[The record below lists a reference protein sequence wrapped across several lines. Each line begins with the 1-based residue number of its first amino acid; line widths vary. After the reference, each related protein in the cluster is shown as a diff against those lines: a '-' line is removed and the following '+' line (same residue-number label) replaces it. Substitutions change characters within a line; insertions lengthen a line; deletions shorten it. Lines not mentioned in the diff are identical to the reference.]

1 MTTMFEKKL
10 NEIKKTSE
18 ILKSGASFI
27 FLNGKIEKEV
37 WKPVNEP
44 GFEDVYEVSDLGRV
58 RSKDRIIDC
67 NGNEVHRRGVIL
79 RSSINKQTGYKQ
91 VILSKNGN
99 QKVFLVHRLV
109 AEAFLPKKLG
119 CNYVNH
125 KDENKLNNCVENLE
139 WCTQQYNSTYNNLTE
154 RRMRILVEHGYTKKV
169 LIKCPQTGQ
178 IKHCRSINYAAKVLH
193 TSPVIIRNHLANKK
207 PIKRA
212 FYVEREN

>member
-1 MTTMFEKKL
+1 MFEKKFI
-10 NEIKKTSE
+10 E
-18 ILKSGASFI
+18 LKRALEKAKRENLTLLLQG
-27 FLNGKIEKEV
+27 GVEKEQ
-37 WKPVNEP
+37 WKPVDELE
-44 GFEDVYEVSDLGRV
+44 FESTYEVSNLGRV

-79 RSSINKQTGYKQ
+79 RASINKRTGYKQ
-91 VILSKNGN
+91 VILSKNGR

-125 KDENKLNNCVENLE
+125 KDENKLNNRVENLE
-139 WCTQQYNSTYNNLTE
+139 WCTQQYNSTYNNLSE
-154 RRMRILVEHGYTKKV
+154 RRMQIMVEHGYTKKV
-169 LIKCPQTGQ
+169 LIKCLQTGQ

-193 TSPVIIRNHLANKK
+193 TSPVTIRNHLANKK